1 MPRVRKGAARTQ
13 ARKKL
18 LRLARGFYGARSK
31 HKWKAKVGLVKAGVY
46 KYRHR
51 RLIKRD
57 MRALWITRLTA
68 ACKMRGTRYSTFIN
82 GLRLSGILLNRKM
95 LSELAIHDTKAFDHI
110 CETAIKAAKVG
121 SGKNGIKTGI
131 EFGEVPKG
139 GSATAVKPA
148 AKPAA
153 KPAPAGAKA
162 AAPGSS
168 NDIEDIEGIG
178 PAMAKKLAPLGIKTI
193 SDLREHGKTAAARE
207 QIATKS
213 DIKSENI
220 HKWTFASDFF
230 RLSGM
235 DGDQAELLVANGVKT
250 VPALAKQDGASLAKK
265 LAAGNTDAAGKSIA
279 PRTPDAAEVS
289 GWIAQAK
296 GLPAVVTE

>member
-110 CETAIKAAKVG
+110 CETAVKAAKAHA
-121 SGKNGIKTGI
+121 GKSGIKTGI
-131 EFGEVPKG
+131 EFGAAPKVG
-139 GSATAVKPA
+139 G
-148 AKPAA
+148 AKPAKA
-153 KPAPAGAKA
+153 KG
-162 AAPGSS
+162 GSS

-178 PAMAKKLAPLGIKTI
+178 PAMAKKLAPLGIKSI

-207 QIATKS
+207 QIAAKS

-220 HKWTFASDFF
+220 HKWTFAADFF

-250 VPALAKQDGASLAKK
+250 VAALAKQDGASLAKK
-265 LAAGNTDAAGKSIA
+265 LAAGNTDASGKSIA

-296 GLPAVVTE
+296 GLPAVVAE

>member
-110 CETAIKAAKVG
+110 CETAIKAAKAG
-121 SGKNGIKTGI
+121 AGKNGIKTGI
-131 EFGEVPKG
+131 EFGAAPKVG
-139 GSATAVKPA
+139 GAVKS
-148 AKPAA
+148 
-153 KPAPAGAKA
+153 APKA
-162 AAPGSS
+162 AGKATGSS

-178 PAMAKKLAPLGIKTI
+178 PAMAKKLAPLGIKSI

-207 QIATKS
+207 QIAAKS
-213 DIKSENI
+213 EIKSENI
-220 HKWTFASDFF
+220 HKWAFAADFF
-230 RLSGM
+230 RLNGM

-250 VPALAKQDGASLAKK
+250 VAAPAKQDGASLAKK
-265 LAAGNTDAAGKSIA
+265 LAAGNTDASGKSIA
-279 PRTPDAAEVS
+279 PRTPDAAEVN

-296 GLPAVVTE
+296 GLPAVVAE

>member
-18 LRLARGFYGARSK
+18 LRLARGFYGQRST

-95 LSELAIHDTKAFDHI
+95 LSELAIHDTKAFDAI
-110 CETAIKAAKVG
+110 CKTATDAAKTHA
-121 SGKNGIKTGI
+121 GKSGIKTGI
-131 EFGEVPKG
+131 EFVDAPKLD
-139 GSATAVKPA
+139 KPA

-153 KPAPAGAKA
+153 KAVTA
-162 AAPGSS
+162 AAGSS

-178 PAMAKKLAPLGIKTI
+178 PVMAKKLAPLGIKTI
-193 SDLREHGKTAAARE
+193 ADLREHGKTAAARE
-207 QIATKS
+207 QIAEKS
-213 DIKSENI
+213 GIKSESI
-220 HKWTFASDFF
+220 HKWTMAADFF
-230 RLSGM
+230 RLNGM

-250 VPALAKQDGASLAKK
+250 VPALAKQDGAALSKK
-265 LAAGNTDAAGKSIA
+265 LAAGNVDANGKSIA
-279 PRTPDAAEVS
+279 PRTPSAAEVN

-296 GLPAVVTE
+296 TLPAVVAE